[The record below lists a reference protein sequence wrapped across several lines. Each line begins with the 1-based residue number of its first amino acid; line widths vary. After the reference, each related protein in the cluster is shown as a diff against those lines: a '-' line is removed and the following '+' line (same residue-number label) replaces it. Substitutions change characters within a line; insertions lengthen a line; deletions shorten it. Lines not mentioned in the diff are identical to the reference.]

1 MPRWSPFM
9 ALWVAATAQA
19 APEQVPLYR
28 EIKDWVVGRGTI
40 SFVSGKFNTKFVEEH
55 YKPEMLDKYDAE
67 HEKMAIALAVLV
79 ATEEDRKANNANANK
94 EESKWQLRVR
104 D

>member
-28 EIKDWVVGRGTI
+28 EIKD
-40 SFVSGKFNTKFVEEH
+40 
-55 YKPEMLDKYDAE
+55 
-67 HEKMAIALAVLV
+67 
-79 ATEEDRKANNANANK
+79 
-94 EESKWQLRVR
+94 
-104 D
+104 